1 MIKSIGKFLSDYGW
15 PIFFAGLAFLFVS
28 LIILVSEAQSKRDRI
43 CLERQNVVVK
53 YNGVSYCSN
62 LNSLA
67 PIK

>member
-15 PIFFAGLAFLFVS
+15 TLFFVAVVLFGLVVINLGN
-28 LIILVSEAQSKRDRI
+28 EAQSKRDRI